1 MKTLTISFG
10 FLILSFLCGAQNW
23 APVGA
28 TWYYTEYFAFSPDIN
43 YIKIE
48 SFKDTIIQGK
58 TCKELIKRHNL
69 VCADRPDT
77 EFMYSENNK
86 VYFLD
91 TIFNSFQTLYD
102 FGANAG
108 DQWMIKIK
116 NYSNPAV
123 PDTLFVHI
131 DSTTFKT
138 INGIQLKMQYVT
150 YHFHNAVDPGFA
162 YSSVI
167 LERIGDTLYMFNFW
181 PSSDFACDG
190 NLSGG
195 LRCYSDSVVG
205 NYETGIA
212 DSCNYVY
219 TGINEKSSASV
230 NVYPNPVSDFIFIK
244 SPGRSSFSFRLL
256 NVLGIEC
263 LAGRTG
269 NSEIDIKSLMNGIY
283 FLELSDQSNTLLVCR
298 KIIKK

>member
-1 MKTLTISFG
+1 MKTFTFAFG
-10 FLILSFLCGAQNW
+10 FLMLSVLCGAQNW

-28 TWYYTEYFAFSPDIN
+28 TWYYTEYFAFSPHID
-43 YIKIE
+43 YLRIE
-48 SFKDTIIQGK
+48 SVKDTIIQGK
-58 TCKELIKRHNL
+58 ACKELVKRHYL
-69 VCADRPDT
+69 ICSDRPDK
-77 EFMYSENNK
+77 EFTYSENNK

-102 FGANAG
+102 FGANTG

-116 NYSNPAV
+116 NYSNPSV
-123 PDTLFVHI
+123 PDTLFVHV
-131 DSTTFKT
+131 DSTSYKT

-150 YHFHNAVDPGFA
+150 YHFHNEVDPGFA

-167 LERIGDTLYMFNFW
+167 LDRIGDTLYMFDFW
-181 PSSDFACDG
+181 PSYYFACDG

-195 LRCYSDSVVG
+195 LRCYSDSVIG
-205 NYETGIA
+205 NYKTGIA
-212 DSCNYVY
+212 DSCNYVF

-230 NVYPNPVSDFIFIK
+230 EVYPNPVSDFIFIK
-244 SPGRSSFSFRLL
+244 SPDQRSFSFRLL

-263 LAGRTG
+263 LAGRTE
-269 NSEIDIKSLMNGIY
+269 NSEIDIRPLMNGIY
-283 FLELSDQSNTLLVCR
+283 FLEISDQSNNLLVYK